1 MWRDDKINSK
11 FSPKVDVVCGDS
23 IFRGLNNKKKT
34 DTSILSD
41 IRVVTP
47 KNNAV
52 TESQKLKSQKVT
64 SLRLSIGNLFCLMKK
79 NKILVDKWKRDHKT
93 HHMVWTYLGMVHN
106 RNISEGLT
114 LRSQD
119 FMFKNKN
126 KKKSTTYFG
135 NFSFNK

>member
-64 SLRLSIGNLFCLMKK
+64 SLRLSIEN
-79 NKILVDKWKRDHKT
+79 
-93 HHMVWTYLGMVHN
+93 HMVWTYLGMVHN
-106 RNISEGLT
+106 RNISEGH
-114 LRSQD
+114 
-119 FMFKNKN
+119 
-126 KKKSTTYFG
+126 
-135 NFSFNK
+135 